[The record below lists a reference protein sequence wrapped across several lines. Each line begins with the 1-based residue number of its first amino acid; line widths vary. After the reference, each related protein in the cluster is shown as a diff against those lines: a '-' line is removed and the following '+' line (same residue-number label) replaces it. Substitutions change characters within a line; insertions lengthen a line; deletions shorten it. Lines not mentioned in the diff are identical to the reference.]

1 VSKDK
6 PTIERL
12 EEVEQYLSVLADCVK
27 SLRRSVVADECELER
42 RREHVDSLRDELR
55 DNEIEIMDLK
65 DELQSARKGDR

>member
-1 VSKDK
+1 MSKDK

-27 SLRRSVVADECELER
+27 LLRRSVVADECELER

-55 DNEIEIMDLK
+55 DNELEIMDLK
-65 DELQSARKGDR
+65 DKVDALRKGDR

>member
-1 VSKDK
+1 MSNDK

-27 SLRRSVVADECELER
+27 LLRRSVVADECELER

-55 DNEIEIMDLK
+55 DNETEIMDLRE
-65 DELQSARKGDR
+65 ELQSTRKGDR